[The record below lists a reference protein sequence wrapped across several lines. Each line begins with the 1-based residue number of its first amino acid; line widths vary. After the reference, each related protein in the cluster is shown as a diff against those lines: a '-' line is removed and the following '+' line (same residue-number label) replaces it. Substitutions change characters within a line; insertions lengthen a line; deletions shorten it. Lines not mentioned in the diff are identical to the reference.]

1 MNLKLFV
8 DIYRS
13 SKKEGMYLYVIKD
26 ANLDELPELLQK
38 EFSKRELAMSI
49 ELTPEKKLATA
60 DARKVM
66 ASIEEQGY
74 YLQMPPRAELYM
86 QAIPN
91 DKLPRKL

>member
-1 MNLKLFV
+1 MSLKLFV

-13 SKKEGMYLYVIKD
+13 SKKEGMYLYVTKD

-38 EFSKRELAMSI
+38 EFAKRELAMSI
-49 ELTPEKKLATA
+49 ELTPEKKLASA
-60 DARKVM
+60 DVRKV
-66 ASIEEQGY
+66 ITCIQDQGY

-91 DKLPRKL
+91 DKLQ